1 MDEKSRELT
10 KKFKSLGVKIVET
23 GNVSENSGGVN
34 NSGIIVGDVHIG
46 VTAEELV
53 NLLTKQREAYVAEL
67 EKYTTDKKVIAKSI
81 EELIDDRLV
90 TKVTKRIFESY
101 NDHYKK
107 NLSDSDFKIS
117 IKELAEQSGDIAKD
131 IKDLFKNVQRNGNVI
146 DEIKE
151 RLETNQEELNFQ
163 IKGLCS
169 ICEEMRYYV
178 QQLKQCEN
186 NGIKLDNVKLLI
198 TKYME
203 AAELRDKQLLSA
215 IQQVSNN
222 QAEFFSRLDINTMAE
237 MFDVVKDIS
246 EQVKNG
252 KQVSDIV
259 SEYTLKLDV
268 RIEKLEKLIK
278 CTKISNDNAFDTLAA
293 VNAMRGTDTLASN
306 NNTGSKSPRKF
317 SDFLPLLISIV
328 VLIVGIILGF
338 KQNQDL
344 LYFILGGVE
353 GIVSTGMSIV
363 FIKQRVNSRKGNP
376 HNKGII
382 ASSCVIGLISLL
394 FAIFLWLCSYMAII
408 ERFTQWSKF
417 AYLWA
422 GLSCMIL
429 VSICAVIIICYLC
442 PDSKKNKDDK
452 ESDV

>member
-1 MDEKSRELT
+1 MDIDSAILEIENKLGDALSQNQLSEEGRNYLT
-10 KKFKSLGVKIVET
+10 LAKEG
-23 GNVSENSGGVN
+23 
-34 NSGIIVGDVHIG
+34 
-46 VTAEELV
+46 
-53 NLLTKQREAYVAEL
+53 L
-67 EKYTTDKKVIAKSI
+67 EKIRTCVLK
-81 EELIDDRLV
+81 DD
-90 TKVTKRIFESY
+90 S
-101 NDHYKK
+101 
-107 NLSDSDFKIS
+107 S
-117 IKELAEQSGDIAKD
+117 
-131 IKDLFKNVQRNGNVI
+131 
-146 DEIKE
+146 
-151 RLETNQEELNFQ
+151 
-163 IKGLCS
+163 
-169 ICEEMRYYV
+169 
-178 QQLKQCEN
+178 
-186 NGIKLDNVKLLI
+186 
-198 TKYME
+198 
-203 AAELRDKQLLSA
+203 
-215 IQQVSNN
+215 VS
-222 QAEFFSRLDINTMAE
+222 
-237 MFDVVKDIS
+237 K
-246 EQVKNG
+246 
-252 KQVSDIV
+252 
-259 SEYTLKLDV
+259 
-268 RIEKLEKLIK
+268 KLEKLIK
-278 CTKISNDNAFDTLAA
+278 CTEISNDNAFDTLAA